1 MEKRF
6 LVLLQIFCGTLIAG
20 SIAALATFWIHPDL
34 ASNLRCLF
42 VVIPLVLCWY
52 ITQKFHSILLFLL
65 SACVMTAGVFLLAA
79 KGDEQYLFAVVTIV
93 IWGSFLFAKCT
104 NKECWLLR
112 PHMGGVA
119 LFFCM
124 YVFGSTQGFPYLC
137 YLAHYFTIFY
147 ILGLMLYLNQHR
159 FLDFVQKNFQSA
171 NLPYSRIRSINRL
184 LITIMTTIA
193 AVILF
198 ALPVSGM
205 GGLWGLIQKL
215 LVFLL
220 RPIFALLEGGETPP
234 PVEEP
239 TLPEAP
245 EMPTGGLAQL
255 DGAENPIWSILS
267 SILITICLIAV
278 IIGIVKLLMYFIK
291 NYHKHISKDG
301 DQVEFI
307 DRSAEAIS
315 AKQEVSQSRLPSR
328 SSDPTIQIRKLY
340 KKRILNQRKQ
350 AAGASSP
357 AASGTASL
365 LGVDTSKA
373 PPTFLERLQNRLRPS
388 KTELPNAA
396 YTPAQIEADSDVA
409 DTLLHNMY
417 EQARYSKEGCT
428 NEDLALLKHK

>member
-42 VVIPLVLCWY
+42 VVIPLTLCWF
-52 ITQKFHSILLFLL
+52 ITKKSHSILLFLF
-65 SACVMTAGVFLLAA
+65 SACVMTVAVFLLAT
-79 KGDEQYLFAVVTIV
+79 KGEEQYLFTVVTII

-104 NKECWLLR
+104 HRECWLML

-124 YVFGSTQGFPYLC
+124 YVFGSTQDFPYLC

-147 ILGLMLYLNQHR
+147 LLGLLLYLNQHR

-171 NLPYSRIRSINRL
+171 HLPYSRIRSINRL
-184 LITIMTTIA
+184 LMTIMTTIA
-193 AVILF
+193 ALILF
-198 ALPVSGM
+198 SLPVSGM

-220 RPIFALLEGGETPP
+220 RPIFALLEVGETPP
-234 PVEEP
+234 PVEEAE
-239 TLPEAP
+239 LPGAP
-245 EMPTGGLAQL
+245 EMPADSFAQL
-255 DGAENPIWSILS
+255 DGEENPIWSILS
-267 SILITICLIAV
+267 SILIIICLIAV
-278 IIGIVKLLMYFIK
+278 VIGIVKLLMHFIK

-307 DRSAEAIS
+307 DCSAESVS
-315 AKQEVSQSRLPSR
+315 AKQEMSQNCLPSR
-328 SSDPTIQIRKLY
+328 SSDPNILIRKLY
-340 KKRILNQRKQ
+340 KKRIFNQRKQ
-350 AAGASSP
+350 TAAASSTTP
-357 AASGTASL
+357 GTASL
-365 LGVDTSKA
+365 LGVDTSQA
-373 PPTFLERLQNRLRPS
+373 PSSFLQRLQNRLHPE
-388 KTELPNAA
+388 KADLPNAA
-396 YTPAQIEADSDVA
+396 YTPTQIEADSHVA
-409 DTLLHNMY
+409 DTLLHDMY

-428 NEDLALLKHK
+428 KEDLALLKNKG